1 MCSYS
6 GILCNFADV
15 KIAIKNM
22 VCDRCVASVRAL
34 LAVLGYGDARVG
46 MGWADVPDG
55 LDGGQLDAIA
65 RALEAEGFELLRG
78 SDETLVERIKAA
90 LIALAR
96 RADGQPV
103 FAPVDRVG
111 VRFVELLADDAL
123 AGAPREETGENA
135 TEESEGGR
143 PHGAAPFREITIES
157 SLVAMSYCTPV
168 AGVRCLTSTRYSSG
182 AISMNERIVRPAS
195 AENVSPHE
203 R

>member
-1 MCSYS
+1 MTF
-6 GILCNFADV
+6 L
-15 KIAIKNM
+15 
-22 VCDRCVASVRAL
+22 SVL
-34 LAVLGYGDARVG
+34 
-46 MGWADVPDG
+46 VPDP
-55 LDGGQLDAIA
+55 DD
-65 RALEAEGFELLRG
+65 REGFVAGPVGAPRLGRFGFE
-78 SDETLVERIKAA
+78 
-90 LIALAR
+90 